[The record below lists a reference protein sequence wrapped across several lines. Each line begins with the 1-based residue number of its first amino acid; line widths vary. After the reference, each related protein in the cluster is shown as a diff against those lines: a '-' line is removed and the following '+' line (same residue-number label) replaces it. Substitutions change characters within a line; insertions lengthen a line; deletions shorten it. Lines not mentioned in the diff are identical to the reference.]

1 MKFKFNMKSA
11 MWLWICFLKVTNNTI
26 IIQNIFSVPE
36 SGDWE
41 SRPERKK
48 NVEIKT
54 KVK

>member
-11 MWLWICFLKVTNNTI
+11 HVAMNRFLKVTNNVI
-26 IIQNIFSVPE
+26 VIQNIFSVPE

-48 NVEIKT
+48 KCWNED
-54 KVK
+54 